1 MRRKTFWDIWGNS
14 KEEEEVVRRAA
25 QLKPFTSELKML
37 LGNGALRAQ
46 LENSKMV
53 SLLPP
58 VGTSVFRHFTPG
70 SLKEIQRCREVQEKE
85 RQKREDKNISV
96 TVAQENP
103 AGGLESGKPLPFIF
117 GDPSPEFV
125 NTPLEDLD
133 PFYQSQKVFIV
144 LDGQKVIHR
153 FNADPACYMLTAY
166 NHVRTSAI
174 KILLHSFFRAF
185 ILLTILTNC
194 VFMTVQEPL
203 EWTRIVKFAIIAIYA
218 IEVLVKVA
226 ARGFCVGRFT
236 FLRDPWNW
244 LDLVIISTAY
254 LAEIV
259 NLGGLSRFL
268 QVLPALK
275 LIPAIPSV
283 KKTLGALTRVVRKMN
298 HVIALSLGCLIV
310 LAALELHNFMSYLL
324 NKCVLIQSSND
335 SYVDHIND
343 GGKKRNI
350 VFSFFLPPSRLLEN
364 IPCLHCLT
372 ANYYYLPGH
381 TEAQLCGN
389 RSSAG
394 TCPDGFMCLNVGTNP
409 NYGYTNFDSF
419 GWAFLALLRLMTQD
433 FWEDLFRL
441 ILHSGGKIYTINF
454 LADILLASFS
464 LGSLIVAVIAVAF
477 VEQKQ
482 AETTEA
488 EQRSKDYAEIVET
501 LKKEEKVDGSG
512 GLDEKPSSG
521 VDTPKTPPVAIFGFF
536 SNFAVLSE
544 RKDEQR
550 PCSPCCSAFTAIF
563 IKWTCCDGCRPKQLL
578 HRVVSDPFFD
588 LFVVM
593 CLLLN
598 ITFMAMEHFPMT
610 YQFADMLFISVPVFA
625 VIFAVE
631 VGLRFLATGPYFF
644 FQVGWNI
651 FDLVIAVITLLELHL
666 VFISE
671 LSFTRL
677 FCVMRVFR
685 LARWWPNFNALLKL
699 IRSSLGVLRRFTLL
713 LLIIIFIFAAMG
725 FRIFGRNYEENVC
738 RISEDCSLPRYHM
751 ADFIHAFLLTFR
763 VLCGEWIETMWDCM
777 QVAGEPACLIF
788 YATMV
793 VVTKLAL
800 LNLFLALLI
809 KSPNGDHQTA
819 SEVEAQK
826 NLQEALNRIRRAV
839 MGVKSQVLGH
849 PSKKTGWKANL
860 NPPGLK
866 SDEPDQKEFLA
877 LTFVNTEEPESE
889 VKTCDEAF
897 KSASANGDADEENN
911 HGDSAAGLRKPD
923 DRDTPAQCFCDQC
936 YRCCPVLN
944 MDSCPAGLKTWSNWR
959 RMCVSVVD
967 HKYFEAFVT
976 FVIFLSSCAL
986 AVEDIYLEKRVVLR
1000 SVLEYADYVFTC
1012 IFVLEMLLKWFAGG
1026 FKKYFTDAW
1035 CWLDF
1040 LVVLI
1045 SLLSTFATLLG
1056 IPQLKAFTSLRT
1068 LRPLRLLSR
1077 FGGTKVVATTLFG
1090 VFPAILDVLLACLTL
1105 WLIFS
1110 IMGVN
1115 LFAGRFYS
1123 CVNSTWIMQ
1132 DVNNKTECFMLM
1144 ESNYSEVR
1152 WHNPQVNF
1160 DNVGMGFLSL
1170 LHVATVKGWLDLMA
1184 SAMDSKEVESQPEYE
1199 ANMFTSLYF
1208 VFFIILGSFFTF
1220 NFLISTI
1227 IEHLKWQK
1235 AKLGA
1240 TGIFMT
1246 QDQMTLYDSLKA
1258 FSQKKTQ
1265 RSVPRPQNK
1274 IQGLLFDLVTKD
1286 FFDIAFTVVACIQ
1299 VLVLMVG
1306 TRDESMEKIKIIF
1319 WIDFAIIVI
1328 FTAECVLKLIALRRH
1343 YFAFGWNIFD
1353 FVLVVLFIL
1362 GLFLEDVLNKYFI
1375 LTHPF
1380 FSVIRLARTFRVLHL
1395 FRFAKGVRRLLY
1407 VLMRSLPALF
1417 NIGLFLFLI
1426 MFTFCVFGMQHFAY
1440 VKKRALMDDV
1450 FNFETFGNA
1459 FICMFTMTTLAGW
1472 DGLLL
1477 PIISEP
1483 PDCDPYLGNCGR
1495 PVVGILF
1502 LTSYVIMSFLV
1513 VVNMYIVVILEK
1525 FNMAAEESIDEL
1537 CEMFYDTWERF
1548 DPHASGLIHSSQLSD
1563 FCDSLKEPLRIAKPN
1578 GIKVSNMDLPLVPED
1593 KIHYLDLLLALT
1605 AQVQGMSGERDKLKA
1620 SMEEKFKARHQAI
1633 NKREDD
1639 AAIVIQRAYRKHAA
1653 QSPVQTGAQNGD
1665 VEA

>member
-1 MRRKTFWDIWGNS
+1 MRRKTFWDFWGNS
-14 KEEEEVVRRAA
+14 KEQEEVVRRAA

-58 VGTSVFRHFTPG
+58 AGTNVFRHFTPG

-85 RQKREDKNISV
+85 QQKREDENISQV
-96 TVAQENP
+96 TVANP
-103 AGGLESGKPLPFIF
+103 AGDLESGKPLPFIF

-153 FNADPACYMLTAY
+153 FNADPACYMLTAF

-174 KILLHSFFRAF
+174 KVLLHSFFRAF

-203 EWTRIVKFAIIAIYA
+203 KQTRIVKFAIIAIYA

-254 LAEIV
+254 LTEMV
-259 NLGGLSRFL
+259 NLGSLSGFL

-275 LIPAIPSV
+275 LIPALPSV

-310 LAALELHNFMSYLL
+310 LAALELHNFMGYLRS
-324 NKCVLIQSSND
+324 KCMVIPSSND
-335 SYVDHIND
+335 SFIDHITD
-343 GGKKRNI
+343 
-350 VFSFFLPPSRLLEN
+350 P
-364 IPCLHCLT
+364 

-389 RSSAG
+389 RSDAG
-394 TCPDGFMCLNVGTNP
+394 TCPEGFICLLGGPNP

-441 ILHSGGKIYTINF
+441 ILHSGGKSYTINF

-482 AETTEA
+482 AETAEA

-501 LKKEEKVDGSG
+501 LKKQEKVDGSG
-512 GLDEKPSSG
+512 GLDEKPR
-521 VDTPKTPPVAIFGFF
+521 
-536 SNFAVLSE
+536 SE
-544 RKDEQR
+544 REDEQR

-588 LFVVM
+588 LFVVI

-598 ITFMAMEHFPMT
+598 ITFMAMEHFPLT
-610 YQFADMLFISVPVFA
+610 YQFEEMLSIAALVFTM
-625 VIFAVE
+625 IFAVE
-631 VGLRFLATGPYFF
+631 VALRFLATGPYFF

-651 FDLVIAVITLLELHL
+651 FDMVIAVITVLELGL
-666 VFISE
+666 MFISG
-671 LSFTRL
+671 LSFLRL
-677 FCVMRVFR
+677 VCVMRVFR

-725 FRIFGRNYEENVC
+725 FRIFGRDYKENVC
-738 RISEDCSLPRYHM
+738 RISKDCSLPRYHM

-777 QVAGEPACLIF
+777 QVAGEPACLFF

-826 NLQEALNRIRRAV
+826 NLRVALNRISGAV

-866 SDEPDQKEFLA
+866 SDELDKKEFLT

-897 KSASANGDADEENN
+897 KSASANRDANEENN
-911 HGDSAAGLRKPD
+911 HGDSGAGLRKPD

-944 MDSCPAGLKTWSNWR
+944 MNSCPAGLKIWSNWR

-967 HKYFEAFVT
+967 NKYIEAFVT
-976 FVIFLSSCAL
+976 FVILLSSCAL

-1040 LVVLI
+1040 VVVLI

-1056 IPQLKAFTSLRT
+1056 VPQLKAFTSLRT

-1077 FGGTKVVATTLFG
+1077 FSGTKVVATTLFG

-1123 CVNSTWIMQ
+1123 CVNGTSMKQ
-1132 DVNNKTECFMLM
+1132 DVNNKTECFMLIN
-1144 ESNYSEVR
+1144 SNYSEVR

-1170 LHVATVKGWLDLMA
+1170 LQVATVKGWLDLMN
-1184 SAMDSKEVESQPEYE
+1184 SAMDSKQIDSQPEYE
-1199 ANMFTSLYF
+1199 ANVFKSFYF

-1240 TGIFMT
+1240 MGIFMT

-1306 TRDESMEKIKIIF
+1306 TWDESMEKVKIIN

-1362 GLFLEDVLNKYFI
+1362 GLVLGDVVDKYF
-1375 LTHPF
+1375 TFTRPF
-1380 FSVIRLARTFRVLHL
+1380 FSVIRLTRIFRVLHL

-1407 VLMRSLPALF
+1407 ILMRSLPALF
-1417 NIGLFLFLI
+1417 NIGLFLSLI

-1472 DGLLL
+1472 DGLLR
-1477 PIISEP
+1477 PIMSGP
-1483 PDCDPYLGNCGR
+1483 PDCDPDVGNCGR

-1513 VVNMYIVVILEK
+1513 VVNMYIVVILEN

-1605 AQVQGMSGERDKLKA
+1605 AKVQGMSGERDQLKA
-1620 SMEEKFKARHQAI
+1620 RMEEKFKARHQAI

-1639 AAIVIQRAYRKHAA
+1639 AAIIIQRAYRKHAA
-1653 QSPVQTGAQNGD
+1653 QSPVQTGAQN
-1665 VEA
+1665 